1 MDYFHDIDSLIQALY
16 DSICGPAGQAR
27 KWDRMRTMFFPGAHM
42 IRTSLAED
50 GRPQAMVMDVETF
63 IKTAS
68 DYFRDHGFYEWEVA
82 RRTER
87 FGNIAHAFSTY
98 ESRHNADDAQPFGRG
113 INSIQL
119 YHDGGRWWI
128 MNMLWDNERE
138 DNPLPARY
146 LSSGE
151 GAG

>member
-1 MDYFHDIDSLIQALY
+1 
-16 DSICGPAGQAR
+16 
-27 KWDRMRTMFFPGAHM
+27 M

-50 GRPQAMVMDVETF
+50 GRPQALVMDVETF

-68 DYFRDHGFYEWEVA
+68 DYFRNHGFYEWEAA

-98 ESRHNADDAQPFGRG
+98 ESRHNEDDAQPFGRG

-119 YHDGGRWWI
+119 YHDGERWWI

-138 DNPLPARY
+138 DNPLPVRY

-151 GAG
+151 KAG